1 MSMTRRKKNSVL
13 RNARLRLGL
22 TQADV
27 SRMSGVTVRTI
38 QRAEAGHE
46 VRHRSASK
54 LARVLGTDVFTMFP
68 DGKAARAR
76 DALEKIGVS
85 VFTSEHARENS
96 MTYDE
101 WEKLQAFTWE
111 KGNE

>member
-1 MSMTRRKKNSVL
+1 MTRRKKNSVL
-13 RNARLRLGL
+13 RNARLKLGL

-27 SRMSGVTVRTI
+27 CRLSGVTVRTI

-46 VRHRSASK
+46 VRNGSASK
-54 LARVLGTDVFTMFP
+54 LARAFGTDVFTMFP

-76 DALEKIGVS
+76 DALEKMKVYPK
-85 VFTSEHARENS
+85 
-96 MTYDE
+96 MDYDA

-111 KGNE
+111 KVNE